1 MSRRILLHVGSPKTG
16 TTFLQQII
24 WSQRDLARD
33 QGLLL
38 PSKSFA
44 DHYLASLDVRGLSH
58 RREHPSRA
66 VGMWRRMAEEAA
78 SWPGDALISHELFAA
93 ADDDQCKRAIE
104 ALGSDAE
111 VHVVVT
117 ARDLARQIPAEW
129 QEHLKHRAV
138 EPFSSFVQDIRDD
151 TSGASWFWRVQDY
164 AGVVSRWGASLP
176 MSQVHVVTVP
186 EFGADPT
193 LLWGRFA
200 RLVGLDPDTFE
211 LTGSRS
217 NTSLNIEQAELLRRV
232 NAALGER
239 LPLPGPYPAVVKNVL
254 AHRVLADRAGHA
266 LTLTG
271 DDRAFAVERSRD
283 LAVALAAL
291 GCDVIGDL
299 RELIPAAGEVPVQDM
314 HEPRPPSDEDLLAES
329 VAAVVGLLDEHSTRL
344 SELARERTD
353 RRPARRAL
361 EDAQRQLAVV
371 TADRDGLVHDMQRR
385 PLRHLVIGLSH
396 RWPWLMSLR
405 KQYWRG
411 MKALRRR
418 VRRRGD

>member
-1 MSRRILLHVGSPKTG
+1 MK
-16 TTFLQQII
+16 
-24 WSQRDLARD
+24 
-33 QGLLL
+33 
-38 PSKSFA
+38 
-44 DHYLASLDVRGLSH
+44 
-58 RREHPSRA
+58 
-66 VGMWRRMAEEAA
+66 
-78 SWPGDALISHELFAA
+78 
-93 ADDDQCKRAIE
+93 
-104 ALGSDAE
+104 
-111 VHVVVT
+111 
-117 ARDLARQIPAEW
+117 
-129 QEHLKHRAV
+129 
-138 EPFSSFVQDIRDD
+138 
-151 TSGASWFWRVQDY
+151 
-164 AGVVSRWGASLP
+164 
-176 MSQVHVVTVP
+176 
-186 EFGADPT
+186 
-193 LLWGRFA
+193 
-200 RLVGLDPDTFE
+200 
-211 LTGSRS
+211 
-217 NTSLNIEQAELLRRV
+217 NI
-232 NAALGER
+232 
-239 LPLPGPYPAVVKNVL
+239 L
-254 AHRVLADRAGHA
+254 AHRVLADRDGHA

-353 RRPARRAL
+353 RRAARRAL

-385 PLRHLVIGLSH
+385 PLRHLVIGLSD

-411 MKALRRR
+411 MNALRRR